1 LGGYEM
7 KKIFIYGCIVLC
19 LAFCSYQFTKARTTN
34 SNTGSNEVKN
44 IETNLPDLQT
54 LPQLYIA

>member
-7 KKIFIYGCIVLC
+7 KKIFIYGYIVLC
-19 LAFCSYQFTKARTTN
+19 LAFCSYQFNKAGTTN